1 MKAIE
6 SNSKELH
13 SQSEAGWTK
22 NEQPNEDKSKN
33 YMPPY
38 FLYKKQLTKL
48 IDVKWW
54 QKPYIVYDKV
64 SYKG

>member
-48 IDVKWW
+48 IDVK
-54 QKPYIVYDKV
+54 
-64 SYKG
+64 